1 MRAEVNLIYPL
12 AQPCAALPLRH
23 LHLALRV
30 PELVLRAE
38 LPRLTFRT
46 PVGDGDGIFSTTNE
60 FIGYMAPSSNN
71 VPVTPWFYDLFNT
84 AGVMRILSRLV
95 TEVNSTEDVL
105 DLAVL
110 SLAR

>member
-1 MRAEVNLIYPL
+1 
-12 AQPCAALPLRH
+12 
-23 LHLALRV
+23 
-30 PELVLRAE
+30 
-38 LPRLTFRT
+38 
-46 PVGDGDGIFSTTNE
+46 
-60 FIGYMAPSSNN
+60 MAPSSNN